1 MTNNGN
7 IRTRLVKPKYDNEEL
22 LKAVDTVIDELI
34 PEVDAPNFDLVP
46 RSEFDRVSDINDD
59 LTNDI
64 VDLQRELDSANTN
77 IIDLESTIQ
86 QINIDLDQ
94 AKVSEAVAQNQVESL
109 QLQFQQLNLDFRESL
124 QKSIQEG
131 IDKVSLQAQNDGL
144 RAEVNALRADLSS
157 LISTVAQ
164 LRERLE
170 GREADVVEGADVVG
184 DITILNLQQSDEF
197 TEDVRFQTTYDD
209 AERNRGGWRTGQE
222 FRIRNT
228 GTKPLTINVEHTDIG
243 TLWMVPTQRRF
254 ILQGGE
260 SRDISFT
267 LIWSTIKRAKPRGSS
282 RARRSRSY
290 DGTLVIRVDETGQE
304 RRLRTRLRKNRK

>member
-209 AERNRGGWRTGQE
+209 AWRKRGSWRTGQE

-282 RARRSRSY
+282 RFRRSRSY

>member
-1 MTNNGN
+1 MSENGN
-7 IRTRLVKPKYDNEEL
+7 IRSRLVKPKYDNEEL

-34 PEVDAPNFDLVP
+34 QESDDPNFDLVP
-46 RSEFDRVSDINDD
+46 RSEFDRISDINDQLTHDITD
-59 LTNDI
+59 LQKQLDDANVNI
-64 VDLQRELDSANTN
+64 VDL
-77 IIDLESTIQ
+77 ESDIQ
-86 QINIDLDQ
+86 QLDVELDQ

-164 LRERLE
+164 LRDRLE
-170 GREADVVEGADVVG
+170 GREADVVEGADVLG
-184 DITILNLQQSDEF
+184 DITILNLQQADEF

-209 AERNRGGWRTGQE
+209 ALRKRGSWKTGQE

-243 TLWMVPTQRRF
+243 TLWMVPTQKRF
-254 ILQGGE
+254 VLQGGE

-267 LIWSTIKRAKPRGSS
+267 LIWLRIQLAKPRGSS
-282 RARRSRSY
+282 RLRRSRSY